1 MYDAQ
6 CQWHINGS
14 WHWEE
19 DAYNTVVNLTIR
31 QNGNGLDV
39 EGSQVD
45 NVSAQFG
52 SCWVRFP
59 RIPQSIPPVVRS
71 CRSSWSLTTGRGAHL
86 LFGEM
91 RSR

>member
-14 WHWEE
+14 WHCEG
-19 DAYNTVVNLTIR
+19 DYNTVVNLTIR

-59 RIPQSIPPVVRS
+59 RIPQSIQPVVRS